1 MTNGTLNTAANTGS
15 ALKPSVEV
23 RKPRAARP
31 AALTVTERAV
41 ERIRDLLAKR
51 DTPAAGLRLTT
62 PQKGCSGLSYKVDY
76 VDEPNPLDEVV
87 ETPGGTL
94 YIDTMSLLYL
104 VGSEMDWQED
114 TFTAGF
120 VFTNP
125 NEKGRCGCGESFT
138 V

>member
-1 MTNGTLNTAANTGS
+1 MTDMTPNTSPNLQPTVKS
-15 ALKPSVEV
+15 
-23 RKPRAARP
+23 RAARP
-31 AALTVTERAV
+31 AALTVTDRAV

-51 DTPAAGLRLTT
+51 EKPAAGLRLTT
-62 PQKGCSGLSYKVDY
+62 PQKGCSGLSYNVDY

-87 ETPGGTL
+87 ETPGGKL
-94 YIDTMSLLYL
+94 YIDTMSLLYII
-104 VGSEMDWQED
+104 GSEMDWQED
-114 TFTAGF
+114 MFTAGF

>member
-1 MTNGTLNTAANTGS
+1 MTDVT
-15 ALKPSVEV
+15 PSTTPNLQPTVEP
-23 RKPRAARP
+23 RKGRAPRP
-31 AALTVTERAV
+31 AALTVTERAA

-51 DTPAAGLRLTT
+51 EKPAAGLRLTT
-62 PQKGCSGLSYKVDY
+62 PQKGCSGLSYNVDY

-87 ETPGGTL
+87 ETPGGKL
-94 YIDTMSLLYL
+94 YIDTMSLLYII
-104 VGSEMDWQED
+104 GSEMDWQED
-114 TFTAGF
+114 MFTAGF

>member
-1 MTNGTLNTAANTGS
+1 MTETIPSLQ
-15 ALKPSVEV
+15 PSVEV

-31 AALTVTERAV
+31 AALKVTDRAA
-41 ERIRDLLAKR
+41 ERIRDLLAKA
-51 DTPAAGLRLTT
+51 DKPAAGLRLTT

-76 VDEPNPLDEVV
+76 VDEPNPMDEVV

-114 TFTAGF
+114 MFTAGF